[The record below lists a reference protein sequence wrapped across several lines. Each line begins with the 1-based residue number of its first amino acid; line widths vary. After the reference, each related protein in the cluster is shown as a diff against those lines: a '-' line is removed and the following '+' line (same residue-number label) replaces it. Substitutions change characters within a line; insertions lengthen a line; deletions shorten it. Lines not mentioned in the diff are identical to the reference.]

1 MNYAAIRHEATRRFC
16 YCVAPG
22 RFRFCL
28 QTAKDDMRHVWLFS
42 RDKYLPLH
50 VKDTRRVVPMR
61 KVATDGI
68 RDYYEAELSLDV
80 VCLRYCFELEDMAG
94 IRVYFSGNGFTREAP
109 EDLERMFDCPQILR
123 EEERFETPQWAK
135 NKVIY
140 QIFPARFATHRHVL
154 DEIWYQSPIGA
165 DTNIGGSLQ
174 GITAKLPYIRE
185 LGADV
190 IYLTPIFRSH
200 SIHKYDTIDY
210 YEIDPSFGT
219 EADLI
224 ALVDRAHSLGIRVIL
239 DAVFNHSSTEFF
251 AFRDLKE
258 KGEESPYRSW
268 YYPKKFP
275 IRADGPIPTYTCFGY
290 YGYMPKLNQRNPE
303 TAEYFVNVALH
314 WLRTAKI
321 DGWRLDVGD
330 EVGHAFW
337 RKLRTA
343 VKAEFPHALIVG
355 EVWHEAPDF
364 LEGGQWDSLMNYP
377 FYRAIMDFVAGGSI
391 TASRFLE
398 RLGSL
403 RGNTP
408 AAAYPLLWNLVGS
421 HDTPRLLHSCG
432 GDKGKHRLA
441 AALQLLMPGM
451 PMIYYGDE
459 VGIDGGADPDCRRGM
474 LWDERRQDRELLQ
487 WYHSLIR
494 VRHENRA
501 ITEGKL
507 IRQEARDEDGIIILT
522 RLWEER
528 KVTLV
533 FHCGEGSVALPE
545 FVGKTDLLT
554 GQSFRGTLQGYS
566 AVVLRG

>member
-1 MNYAAIRHEATRRFC
+1 MNYAAVRHEPTRRFC
-16 YCVAPG
+16 YSTAPG
-22 RFRFCL
+22 KFRFCL
-28 QTAKDDMRHVWLFS
+28 QTAKDDMRYVWLFC

-50 VKDTRRVVPMR
+50 VTDTRKVLPMR

-68 RDYYEAELSLDV
+68 RDYYEVELELDV

-94 IRVYFSGNGFTREAP
+94 IRVYFSGHGFTREAP
-109 EDLERMFDCPQILR
+109 EDIERMFDCPQILR
-123 EEERFETPQWAK
+123 EEERFQTPRWARD
-135 NKVIY
+135 KVIY
-140 QIFPARFATHRHVL
+140 QIFPARFANHRGVL
-154 DEIWYQSPIGA
+154 DEIWYKAPITNE
-165 DTNIGGSLQ
+165 DNIGGTIP

-190 IYLTPIFRSH
+190 IYLTPVFRSN

-210 YEIDPSFGT
+210 YTIDPDFGT
-219 EADLI
+219 EEDLI
-224 ALVDRAHSLGIRVIL
+224 AMVQRAHSLGMRVIL

-258 KGEESPYRSW
+258 KEADSPYLNW
-268 YYPKKFP
+268 YYPKSFP
-275 IRADGPIPTYTCFGY
+275 LTAGPGLPTYTCFGY
-290 YGYMPKLNQRNPE
+290 HGYMPKLNQGNPE
-303 TAEYFVNVALH
+303 TAQYFINVALY
-314 WLRTAKI
+314 WLRTAGI

-330 EVGHAFW
+330 EVGHGFW
-337 RKLRTA
+337 RKLRNA
-343 VKAEFPHALIVG
+343 VKAEFPNALIVG

-377 FYRAIMDFVAGGSI
+377 FYRAIIDYVATGSI
-391 TASRFLE
+391 APSRFLE

-408 AAAYPLLWNLVGS
+408 AAAYHLLWNITGS
-421 HDTPRLLHSCG
+421 HDTPRLLHNCG
-432 GDKGKHRLA
+432 GHKGKHRLA

-459 VGIDGGADPDCRRGM
+459 VGLSGAGDPDCRRGM
-474 LWDERRQDRELLQ
+474 LWDPERQDREMLQ
-487 WYHSLIR
+487 WYRSLIR

-507 IRQEARDEDGIIILT
+507 IREESRDNDGLIIFT
-522 RLWEER
+522 RIWEER

-533 FHCGEGSVALPE
+533 FHSGEGSVALPE

-554 GQSFRGTLQGYS
+554 GQTFRGMVEGYT
-566 AVVLRG
+566 ALVLRG